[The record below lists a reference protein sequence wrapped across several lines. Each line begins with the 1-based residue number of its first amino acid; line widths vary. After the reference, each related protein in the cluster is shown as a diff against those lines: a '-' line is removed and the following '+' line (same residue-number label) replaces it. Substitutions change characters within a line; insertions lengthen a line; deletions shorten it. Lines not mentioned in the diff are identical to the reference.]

1 MSSIRNALTMDAPS
15 RHVLPAILWTAIF
28 LLLAPFTL
36 AQTVSPSNATTD
48 LLPASSSP
56 RFLLN
61 GSEVAGLPEIRLA
74 PLTDAAAT
82 ISKGQFLSFS
92 LEGHL
97 LGVDSQNV
105 QNIPNNAFAYVSCD
119 NIPSTYSGYVDPS
132 VLMSFI
138 LAGAGSTKIFP
149 LAVIL
154 YSQYA
159 NHCNFTINSNPAVQ
173 AIFTTVDPMIAASI
187 AALQLAESSPGN
199 TKIVPDLNSY
209 TNSSNNNGY
218 GGSDQGIL
226 GPSPT
231 TAVAM
236 IILYAITGV
245 ITALFIIIIITG
257 AIRAHR
263 HPERYGPRARAG
275 GRGSQSR
282 AKGIGRAMLETLPLV
297 KFGDNTAAAPVKH
310 PSDADVE
317 MTPGTNTNPV
327 AADDVTTREAPGV
340 DPNTEGK
347 LEQQPEEDPEE
358 LPKDSETM
366 HDEVTQAT
374 DGVGAATAKPSSTN
388 EDSSLGC
395 SICTEDFNQG
405 EDVRVLPCDHK
416 FHPACVDPWL
426 LNVSGTCPLCRIDLR
441 GEGREDD
448 ETTEPRFA
456 PDGVDLPPPLG
467 EQERSDSVATAFGP
481 ERRESMPS
489 LIHMRNAGTR
499 EERIAALRR
508 LRAATLNQRIDE
520 GDTEQRQGRASRLRD
535 RFHIRTTR
543 AVARSVAASNANT
556 AASRAAEA
564 PPPRRGSYQLGPH
577 VGSGMHGAAALS
589 MLHTTGPATP
599 AATQLRPLRDVYRF
613 GRRSSARPTDSTN
626 ETSS

>member
-1 MSSIRNALTMDAPS
+1 MSSARDNLTVDARS
-15 RHVLPAILWTAIF
+15 RHVLPTMLWTFIF
-28 LLLAPFTL
+28 LLLAPFTFS
-36 AQTVSPSNATTD
+36 QTVSPSNSSTD
-48 LLPASSSP
+48 LLPASTSP

-82 ISKGQFLSFS
+82 ISKGQFLSFN

-97 LGVDSQNV
+97 LRVDSQNV

-149 LAVIL
+149 LAIIL
-154 YSQYA
+154 FSEYA

-173 AIFTTVDPMIAASI
+173 AIFTTIDPMIAASI
-187 AALQLAESSPGN
+187 AALQLTGSSHGN
-199 TKIVPDLNSY
+199 TEIVPDLNSY
-209 TNSSNNNGY
+209 TNSSDNSGY

-245 ITALFIIIIITG
+245 ITALFIVIIITG

-275 GRGSQSR
+275 GRGPQSR

-297 KFGDNTAAAPVKH
+297 KFGDNTAAAPVKN
-310 PSDADVE
+310 PSDADIE
-317 MTPGTNTNPV
+317 MTPGTETNV
-327 AADDVTTREAPGV
+327 AAADGMTTREAPAV
-340 DPNTEGK
+340 DPKIEEES
-347 LEQQPEEDPEE
+347 EQKPEEGPTEP
-358 LPKDSETM
+358 PKDTESTHE
-366 HDEVTQAT
+366 EATQAT

-405 EDVRVLPCDHK
+405 EDVRVLPCDHR
-416 FHPACVDPWL
+416 FHPECVDPWL

-441 GEGREDD
+441 GEGGNDD
-448 ETTEPRFA
+448 ETTVPRFEN
-456 PDGVDLPPPLG
+456 DGADLPPPLG

-481 ERRESMPS
+481 ERRESIPS
-489 LIHMRNAGTR
+489 LIHMRNAGTQ

-508 LRAATLNQRIDE
+508 LRVATLNQRTDE

-556 AASRAAEA
+556 AASRSAEA
-564 PPPRRGSYQLGPH
+564 PPPRRSSYQLGPH
-577 VGSGMHGAAALS
+577 VGLGMQGAAALS
-589 MLHTTGPATP
+589 MLPTVGPASP
-599 AATQLRPLRDVYRF
+599 ASTQLRPLREVYRF
-613 GRRSSARPTDSTN
+613 GRRTSARPN
-626 ETSS
+626 ESADGTSN